1 MAEDHH
7 AVLGVRADASMDEI
21 LQAYSEL
28 VERFHP
34 DLNHD
39 DPDAE
44 KKFIQIQRSFG
55 MLYEPERHRAAGTFY
70 TDLWVFRR
78 VRGLSSSIRRSP
90 YSGDLRV
97 PLIAIPS
104 MFFFPFLFSWIFH
117 LLCEIYGWFPNPK
130 TSYDYGT
137 TYSYSPYSY
146 SPDPTPEQMA
156 LAIIGLTL
164 VYILYVMIVLLR
176 IPWRKP

>member
-7 AVLGVRADASMDEI
+7 AILGVRADASMDEI

-44 KKFIQIQRSFG
+44 KKFLRIQRSFE
-55 MLYEPERHRAAGTFY
+55 MLYEPERHPVVGAFY
-70 TDLWVFRR
+70 ADLEVFGR
-78 VRGLSSSIRRSP
+78 VRYLSNSVRRTP

-104 MFFFPFLFSWIFH
+104 ILFLLPCLFGGIIG
-117 LLCEIYGWFPNPK
+117 LLDYLFGGNV
-130 TSYDYGT
+130 SSDYGT
-137 TYSYSPYSY
+137 SPD
-146 SPDPTPEQMA
+146 DPTPEQSA
-156 LAIIGLTL
+156 LGFIVLSL
-164 VYILYVMIVLLR
+164 VCILYVGAVLLR